1 MRSWGSGEDFGGD
14 MQQQQQQQQQQT
26 FFFVKQKVAI
36 ARVVAGGFWGRRLWG
51 ARNRENRL
59 FFVNLSHAIERG
71 SSPVHGT
78 ICKIARFVDFEK
90 L

>member
-1 MRSWGSGEDFGGD
+1 MDLSSSSRSSNRL
-14 MQQQQQQQQQQT
+14 

-36 ARVVAGGFWGRRLWG
+36 ARVVASGFLGHGLRG
-51 ARNRENRL
+51 AKNRENLL
-59 FFVNLSHAIERG
+59 FFVDFLHAIERG

-78 ICKIARFVDFEK
+78 ICKIARFVDFEE